1 VSKALKSK
9 GTHPSVD
16 KRFRPRTEK
25 LDSVREALEPFG
37 LSKNDDKTWST
48 TLAPIFLALAHHYN
62 FRRDSGSVPRPG
74 HVIRSL
80 TEVEK
85 ASDGLKKAAGA
96 FVEAIGALDDV
107 ALEYM
112 LAFDDPHPLFA
123 RSRAET
129 AGPSGASD
137 TLKRLRDKI
146 FGPEFKEYD
155 RLAARRFRESDS
167 GMQTAIKERDQ
178 AAKDLLDARS
188 EFEQLNRLWPQ
199 HIRKFVAGSAE
210 RKKIDQQISDSLRTL
225 EEKERAFRMST
236 LCVGAFTP
244 PAPHFFRDN
253 LKVRISA
260 NLDEALRRVAPI
272 AVLAGQSRERFVAAS
287 PIDKGGFSP
296 LFLGKP
302 PKYRLAKECCEVI
315 FYAFGAHGFDR
326 IQSTKEGN
334 FANLLR
340 AVHEFA
346 TGEEASGDEFRE
358 ALDRIDELRSH
369 LGGAVSRPVPRQ
381 RRPRKKPKSLKP
393 N

>member
-1 VSKALKSK
+1 VSKAVKSK
-9 GTHPSVD
+9 GMHPSVD
-16 KRFRPRTEK
+16 ERFRPRTEK

-37 LSKNDDKTWST
+37 LSKNDDNTWST
-48 TLAPIFLALAHHYN
+48 TLAPIFVALAHHYN
-62 FRRDSGSVPRPG
+62 FRCDSGSVPRPG

-96 FVEAIGALDDV
+96 FVEAIGTLDDV

-155 RLAARRFRESDS
+155 RLAAQRFREFDS
-167 GMQTAIKERDQ
+167 GMQTSIKERDQ

-236 LCVGAFTP
+236 LRVGAFTP

-253 LKVRISA
+253 LKVRISE

-272 AVLAGQSRERFVAAS
+272 AELASQSRDR
-287 PIDKGGFSP
+287 
-296 LFLGKP
+296 FLG
-302 PKYRLAKECCEVI
+302 RV
-315 FYAFGAHGFDR
+315 
-326 IQSTKEGN
+326 
-334 FANLLR
+334 
-340 AVHEFA
+340 
-346 TGEEASGDEFRE
+346 DEFS
-358 ALDRIDELRSH
+358 AAELFGIPQLNR
-369 LGGAVSRPVPRQ
+369 A
-381 RRPRKKPKSLKP
+381 
-393 N
+393 